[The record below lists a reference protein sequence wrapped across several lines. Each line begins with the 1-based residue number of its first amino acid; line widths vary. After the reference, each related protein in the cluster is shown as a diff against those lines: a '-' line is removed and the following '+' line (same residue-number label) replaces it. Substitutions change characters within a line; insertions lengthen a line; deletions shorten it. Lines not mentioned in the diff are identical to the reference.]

1 MTFPV
6 GYHSLHPNVSMG
18 FLQAIRQFRDGG
30 CLRVDQKDVS
40 CWLEAKPLRPDGR
53 VARPDKNAQERALDY
68 GTVVYAER
76 ERREPLPSG
85 QLRSGPENN
94 RQLAGREPLEN
105 A

>member
-1 MTFPV
+1 M
-6 GYHSLHPNVSMG
+6 
-18 FLQAIRQFRDGG
+18 
-30 CLRVDQKDVS
+30 
-40 CWLEAKPLRPDGR
+40 EAKPLRPDGR

-94 RQLAGREPLEN
+94 RQLAGRDAARKRVTLQILIFRDEVDY
-105 A
+105 